1 MFPIRPAT
9 PEDAG
14 ALTELRR
21 IMHDDIDG
29 PHPTDWMQA
38 CEDMTRDRLADDPS
52 FHAFIVEDDGKVIA
66 GITGEIRP
74 RFPNPGDLSTA
85 SGYGIAM
92 CILPE
97 YRRRG
102 IGGALVHHLTE
113 YYMGLGCGRMSV
125 FVAPQAVGLYH
136 ELGFQDLPES
146 IKPMNRFAGQPVPVS
161 RYTTAP
167 AAAAVA
173 TAS

>member
-1 MFPIRPAT
+1 MLPIRTAT
-9 PEDAG
+9 PADAR

-21 IMHDDIDG
+21 VMHDDIDG

-38 CEDMTRDRLADDPS
+38 CEEMTRVRLSIDPS
-52 FHAFIVEDDGKVIA
+52 FHAYVVEDEGKVVA

-74 RFPNPGDLSTA
+74 RFPTPGSPQTIA
-85 SGYGIAM
+85 GYGIAM

-102 IGGALVHHLTE
+102 IGGTLVHHMTE
-113 YYMGLGCGRMSV
+113 RFMTLGCARMSV
-125 FVAPQAVGLYH
+125 FVAPMAVGLYR
-136 ELGFQDLPES
+136 ELGFEELDDA
-146 IKPMNRFAGQPVPVS
+146 IKPMNRFAGRPVPPN
-161 RYTTAP
+161 RYT
-167 AAAAVA
+167 AAA